1 MTSAIII
8 HGLDDARA
16 ALQAARELRQPVTV
30 ISAPGG
36 GSYAGPGW
44 FNAVIARARGEFPDV
59 PVTAILDCDDAPG
72 HVLGALRAG
81 VKAVRFTGRADV
93 AAKLAEI
100 AAALDAAVITNDI
113 ETLDLRAHR
122 DPVAACKA
130 WLSGHVAA

>member
-1 MTSAIII
+1 MLSAIII

-16 ALQAARELRQPVTV
+16 ALRAARELRVPVTV

-36 GSYAGPGW
+36 GSHAGPGW
-44 FNAVIARARGEFPDV
+44 FNEVVAQARNAFPDV
-59 PVTAILDCDDAPG
+59 SVTAILDCDDAPG

-93 AAKLAEI
+93 ALKLADI
-100 AAALDAAVITNDI
+100 AMAQGAVLITEDV

-122 DPVAACKA
+122 DPVAACKD
-130 WLSGHVAA
+130 WLARHVAA